1 MSLRDRFDV
10 IVIGAGHNGLVC
22 AYYLAAAGFSVVVL
36 ERSDRVGGAAIT
48 EEFHPGFRNS
58 VASYTVSLLQRTI
71 INEMELARHGL
82 RIVPRPLANFAPQID
97 APGLKLH
104 QEVAASVAAI
114 GAHSH
119 ADAER
124 YPEFLA
130 ELAAITRLLKST
142 VLESPINLR
151 GGWREWLRAAKF
163 VPRVQ
168 RLLGVRRLRAFR
180 NVMTGSAGDWLDR
193 WFDTTLLK
201 GALGFDAVVGHYAS
215 PYAASSGY
223 LLLHHALGEVNGA
236 QGAWGHALG
245 GMGAITQAMAAAATA
260 RGVDIRVDT
269 PVRRVCA
276 SAGRLEVHTGSG
288 GVLRARIV
296 AAAIHPQTLLTKLL
310 DPQDLP
316 AAFLERIRAWRS
328 ESASFR
334 INVALT
340 ELPDFRCLPG
350 RRAAEHHGA
359 GILISP
365 SLDYLEQA
373 YRDAH
378 SQGYSS
384 APVIELLIP
393 STLDTSLAPP
403 GAHVASL
410 FCQHFPRAL
419 PDGRSWSEH
428 KQAAVDL
435 ITRTVTDYAPN
446 FSSSILATQAFS
458 PEDLEQRFGL
468 VGGDIF
474 HGQMTLDQLYWAR
487 PVPGYAQY
495 SMPLAGLYLCASGAH
510 PGGGVTGAPGRNAAR
525 VIIRD
530 LDRSPGRVP
539 GDASL
544 FHGDRHGL

>member
-1 MSLRDRFDV
+1 MSRRDNFDV

-22 AYYLAAAGFSVVVL
+22 AYYLAEAGFSVVVL
-36 ERSDRVGGAAIT
+36 ERSDRTGGAAIT

-58 VASYTVSLLQRTI
+58 VASYTVSLLQQTI
-71 INEMELARHGL
+71 INEMKLARHGL

-104 QEVAASVAAI
+104 QEIAASVAAI
-114 GAHSH
+114 GAHSR

-124 YPEFLA
+124 YPEYLA
-130 ELAAITRLLKST
+130 ELTAITRLLKST
-142 VLESPINLR
+142 LLESPIDLR
-151 GGWREWLRAAKF
+151 GGWPEWLRAAKF

-193 WFDTTLLK
+193 WFDTALLK
-201 GALGFDAVVGHYAS
+201 GALGFDSVVGHYAS

-236 QGAWGHALG
+236 HGAWGHALG
-245 GMGAITQAMAAAATA
+245 GMGAITQAMAAAVTA

-276 SAGRLEVHTGSG
+276 SAEGLEAHTGSG
-288 GVLRARIV
+288 DVIRARAV
-296 AAAIHPQTLLTKLL
+296 AAAIHPWTLFTKLL
-310 DPQDLP
+310 DSGDLP
-316 AAFLERIRAWRS
+316 APFLERIRAWRS

-334 INVALT
+334 MNVALT
-340 ELPDFRCLPG
+340 ELPDFSCLPG
-350 RRAAEHHGA
+350 RRTAEHHGA

-365 SLDYLEQA
+365 SLEYLQQA
-373 YRDAH
+373 YRDAR
-378 SQGYSS
+378 SQGYSN

-393 STLDTSLAPP
+393 STLDASLAPP

-410 FCQHFPRAL
+410 FCQHFPRTL
-419 PDGRSWSEH
+419 PDGRSWSEQ
-428 KQAAVDL
+428 KQVAVEL
-435 ITRTVTDYAPN
+435 IIQTVSDYAPN
-446 FSSSILATQAFS
+446 FSASILAVQALS

-495 SMPLAGLYLCASGAH
+495 RSPLPGLYLCASGAH
-510 PGGGVTGAPGRNAAR
+510 PGGGVTGAPGHNAAR
-525 VIIRD
+525 VIISD
-530 LDRSPGRVP
+530 LGRAPGRAP
-539 GDASL
+539 
-544 FHGDRHGL
+544 

>member
-1 MSLRDRFDV
+1 MSHRDQFDV
-10 IVIGAGHNGLVC
+10 VVIGAGHNGLVC
-22 AYYLAAAGFSVVVL
+22 AYYLAEAGFSVVVL
-36 ERSDRVGGAAIT
+36 ERSDRIGGAAIT

-58 VASYTVSLLQRTI
+58 VASYTVSLLQKTI
-71 INEMELARHGL
+71 IDDMQLARHGL

-104 QEVAASVAAI
+104 QEVAATVAAI
-114 GAHSH
+114 GAHSR
-119 ADAER
+119 ADAEH

-142 VLESPINLR
+142 LLESPIDLR
-151 GGWREWLRAAKF
+151 GGWPEWWRAAKF
-163 VPRVQ
+163 LPRVQ
-168 RLLGVRRLRAFR
+168 RLLGVRRLGAFR
-180 NVMTGSAGDWLDR
+180 NVMTGSAGDWLER
-193 WFDTTLLK
+193 WFDTALLK

-245 GMGAITQAMAAAATA
+245 GMGAITQAMAAAAETLA
-260 RGVDIRVDT
+260 VEIRVDT
-269 PVRRVCA
+269 PVRRICA
-276 SAGRLEVHTGSG
+276 SAGNLEVHTGSG
-288 GVLRARIV
+288 EVIRARAV
-296 AAAIHPQTLLTKLL
+296 AAAIHPWTLFTKLL
-310 DPQDLP
+310 DQRDLP

-334 INVALT
+334 MNVALS
-340 ELPDFRCLPG
+340 ELPDFSCLPG
-350 RRAAEHHGA
+350 RRKAEHHGS

-365 SLDYLEQA
+365 SLNYLQQA
-373 YRDAH
+373 YRDART
-378 SQGYSS
+378 QGYSS

-393 STLDTSLAPP
+393 STLDASLAPP

-410 FCQHFPRAL
+410 FCQHFPRVL
-419 PDGRSWSEH
+419 PAGRSWSEQ
-428 KQAAVDL
+428 KQAVVDL
-435 ITRTVTDYAPN
+435 IIRTVSDYAPN
-446 FSSSILATQAFS
+446 FSASILAVQALS

-495 SMPLAGLYLCASGAH
+495 RLPLPGLYLCASGAH
-510 PGGGVTGAPGRNAAR
+510 PGGGVTGAPGHNAAR
-525 VIIRD
+525 VMIRD
-530 LDRSPGRVP
+530 LGRSPGRVP
-539 GDASL
+539 
-544 FHGDRHGL
+544 